1 MHVGDIIKQIVER
14 RGVIHIG
21 ANDGEECVLYNKA
34 GFKKVIWF
42 EPIKEIYLKLRKN
55 ISFYPNQIAFNM
67 GIHDT
72 LSSAIIH
79 VASNEGQSSSILE
92 FGTHKKL
99 RPDITYIRDEEIM
112 LARIDELFNQEY
124 IKQFNFAVI
133 DVQGVELNVL
143 KSFGELLHKFDYIY
157 TEVNTEESYKGC
169 SLMSEIDEYLKQY
182 NLHKVKYFVDK
193 KWHWGDAFYKRQL

>member
-1 MHVGDIIKQIVER
+1 MHVEDVIGQIVNR
-14 RGVIHIG
+14 KGVIHIG
-21 ANDGEECVLYNKA
+21 ANDGEECVLYNQA

-42 EPIKEIYLKLRKN
+42 EPIKEVYFKLRDN
-55 ISFYPNQIAFNM
+55 ISVYPNQLAFNM

-79 VASNEGQSSSILE
+79 VSSNSGYSSSILE
-92 FGTHKKL
+92 FGTHKEL
-99 RPDITYIRDEEIM
+99 RPDITYVRDEQIM

-143 KSFGELLHKFDYIY
+143 KSFGKLLHRFDYIY

-182 NLHKVKYFVDK
+182 NLHKVKCFVDK
-193 KWHWGDAFYKRQL
+193 KWHWGDAFYKR